1 MICTRSRPALLRQAL
16 QSLTTQSCPPSELL
30 VVDNAGPGERSAAAV
45 VAAFRGVRYVR
56 EVRAGLDVA
65 RNTAL
70 TRTRAPVIACLDDDA
85 VADRARAGRLLDAFS
100 DPAVGACTGRVE
112 PLSLDQ
118 PGQRLFEANGGFSRG
133 PARIELP
140 RDARRRLHGVPAP
153 LIAWVVSVGSGCS
166 LAVRRAAAKSIGGFD
181 ERLDL
186 GEALP
191 GGGDH
196 DLLWRL
202 LAEGWN
208 IVYEPEA
215 LAWHEHRPREADA
228 IAQIAGHQR
237 ALVAFLSKSLK
248 HASLRQA
255 VPIAAFLAWRL
266 VKPGAQL
273 IRRAARRDPLPA
285 HALIALWQECWRGLA
300 AYDAPRTPVH
310 SPEMPMRATSERLVA
325 GSPSGVRA
333 ALTGRAWVRDL
344 RALLFLIRD
353 LTARNLET
361 IAAFYHDVQHSLP
374 ILLLILFYLSPVFY
388 PTALVPASAA
398 WLYQLNPVAVLLGL
412 YHSAIYGGVLPS
424 GSALLDMALMSL
436 VVCAAGWL
444 VFRRFRGVIAEV
456 L

>member
-1 MICTRSRPALLRQAL
+1 MALTPVSARVAAGREVARGGTANGLAAVICTRSRPALLRRAL
-16 QSLTTQSCPPSELL
+16 QSLTAQSCPPSELL

-70 TRTRAPVIACLDDDA
+70 ARTRAPVIAFLDDDA
-85 VADRARAGRLLDAFS
+85 VADRAWAGRLLDVFS

-112 PLSLDQ
+112 ALSLDE

-133 PARIELP
+133 LSRIELP
-140 RDARRRLHGVPAP
+140 RDGRRRIHGVPAP

-166 LAVRRAAAKSIGGFD
+166 LAVRRTAAKSIGGFD
-181 ERLDL
+181 ERLDR
-186 GEALP
+186 GAELP

-202 LAEGWN
+202 LGHGWN
-208 IVYEPEA
+208 IVYEPAA

-255 VPIAAFLAWRL
+255 APLAAFLAWRL
-266 VKPGAQL
+266 IKPGARL

-285 HALIALWQECWRGLA
+285 RALLAVWRECWRGLA
-300 AYDAPRTPVH
+300 VYRAPRTRVH
-310 SPEMPMRATSERLVA
+310 SLEMAH
-325 GSPSGVRA
+325 
-333 ALTGRAWVRDL
+333 
-344 RALLFLIRD
+344 
-353 LTARNLET
+353 ARN
-361 IAAFYHDVQHSLP
+361 V
-374 ILLLILFYLSPVFY
+374 
-388 PTALVPASAA
+388 
-398 WLYQLNPVAVLLGL
+398 
-412 YHSAIYGGVLPS
+412 
-424 GSALLDMALMSL
+424 
-436 VVCAAGWL
+436 
-444 VFRRFRGVIAEV
+444 
-456 L
+456 